1 MIPNKPDHP
10 FVYWATYSYV
20 GNMLEAGAKI
30 HIYENGFLHAKTIV
44 VDGKLSSVGTA
55 NIDVRSFRLNFE
67 VNAFMYSEQVARKL
81 LKQYEL
87 DMKECYTLSLDDY
100 KKRSTWIRFKE
111 SVARLISPIL

>member
-1 MIPNKPDHP
+1 
-10 FVYWATYSYV
+10 
-20 GNMLEAGAKI
+20 
-30 HIYENGFLHAKTIV
+30 
-44 VDGKLSSVGTA
+44 
-55 NIDVRSFRLNFE
+55 
-67 VNAFMYSEQVARKL
+67 VARKL